1 MASYVSVGLANT
13 LEDLMRWNVTPGP
26 GYPAAYSIAPR
37 LARLTPARR
46 QHAIQQGNA
55 LYAAIQKAVTDY
67 IATKQKYVYPMKAD
81 STGVL
86 YFRDVY
92 RKACAMMFQYL
103 EQTRNEDA
111 ILALVLMFKNGYH
124 TNSFPE
130 AIAKWYTIL
139 RNGNQPDAVYG
150 CGSDADVRYR
160 ITDQACEVLEVS
172 YGKPSTVESPCSK
185 NTFKYP
191 ALPFPQSRDRDDRT
205 HWGGGGGGGGDRV
218 TRPAAAAPPRRVA
231 VPIYRGGK
239 SARRRSRTKS
249 PSRTPRRRAY

>member
-1 MASYVSVGLANT
+1 MTSVSFTTAEK
-13 LEDLMRWNVTPGP
+13 LEDLMRWNATPAP

-37 LARLTPARR
+37 LARLTAALR
-46 QHAIQQGNA
+46 QHAFQQGNA
-55 LYAAIQKAVTDY
+55 LYAAIQKAVGDY
-67 IATKQKYVYPMKAD
+67 MQTKQKYVYPMQAD
-81 STGVL
+81 ATNAL

-92 RKACAMMFQYL
+92 RKVCAMMYQYL
-103 EQTRNEDA
+103 ERTRNQEA
-111 ILALVLMFKNGYH
+111 ILALVLMFKQGYH

-185 NTFKYP
+185 STFKYP

-205 HWGGGGGGGGDRV
+205 HQGGGGGGGGDRV
-218 TRPAAAAPPRRVA
+218 VRPAAAAAPPRRVA
-231 VPIYRGGK
+231 VPMYRGGK
-239 SARRRSRTKS
+239 SARRRRSRTRS
-249 PSRTPRRRAY
+249 PRRTPRKP